1 MEEQV
6 KADFADQADE
16 LEAKGY
22 RGLAAFL
29 RLTDR
34 RPKQTEV
41 LVPTEVIDPTPAAQL
56 QPVQQVYVIRS
67 GHAIPVEAVMEARS
81 ELNVGEDAWRRRAT
95 INLLNARRRKG
106 RNLTEAEIHEITRRT
121 R

>member
-1 MEEQV
+1 MENQV

-34 RPKQTEV
+34 RLKQTEV
-41 LVPTEVIDPTPAAQL
+41 LVPTEVIDPMPVAQPA
-56 QPVQQVYVIRS
+56 QQVYVLQH
-67 GHAIPVEAVMEARS
+67 GHAIPVEAVMEARADLMVQQS
-81 ELNVGEDAWRRRAT
+81 AWRRRAT
-95 INLLNARRRKG
+95 INLLNARRAKG
-106 RNLTEAEIHEITRRT
+106 SNLTAAEIHEITRST